1 MTGDVQ
7 TKPGKGMR
15 RLLLPI
21 CASEESRWGIRYAR
35 ALQRSGT
42 PVEAILLN
50 VGEPVKNLHVLRFRT
65 QQEIE
70 EFQASRAQCFI
81 EDASR
86 QLANDGIAC
95 RGVFAQGEVV
105 FSILDTAEELEC
117 DEVVMPAQAKGLC
130 WLFTR
135 SKADAVRR
143 QQRHVP
149 VVLIDGQ
156 GTPR

>member
-1 MTGDVQ
+1 MTGSVQ
-7 TKPGKGMR
+7 KSTGGRR

-21 CASEESRWGIRYAR
+21 CACEESRWGIGYAR
-35 ALQRSGT
+35 QLQRAGQ

-50 VGEPVKNLHVLRFRT
+50 VGEPVKNLYVLRFRT

-70 EFQASRAQCFI
+70 EFQESRAQCFI
-81 EDASR
+81 DEASR
-86 QLANDGIAC
+86 ELADDGIAC
-95 RGVFAQGEVV
+95 RGVFKQGDVV
-105 FSILDTAEELEC
+105 FSILDTAEELDC

-130 WLFTR
+130 RLFSR

-149 VVLIDGQ
+149 VVLIDRQ